1 MKPYK
6 DSVIQSITNDFKSWA
21 LKAKCTGNLKIVTFN
36 KETTENYKIK
46 LNFYNRF

>member
-21 LKAKCTGNLKIVTFN
+21 LKAKCTCNLKIVTFN
-36 KETTENYKIK
+36 KETTENDK
-46 LNFYNRF
+46 LS